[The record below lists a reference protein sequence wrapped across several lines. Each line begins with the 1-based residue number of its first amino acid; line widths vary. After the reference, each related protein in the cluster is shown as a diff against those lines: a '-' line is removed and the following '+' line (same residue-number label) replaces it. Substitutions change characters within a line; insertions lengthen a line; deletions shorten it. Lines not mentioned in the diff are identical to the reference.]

1 MFLLRKNITI
11 LFFFF
16 SLLFFPVFSW
26 AESDNLDLA
35 QTLNNATID
44 DKKLINYTNYQNQP
58 LILIYWTWWC
68 SVCKQQLQNLNALQ
82 QKNTAKKFH
91 IIGISVDDP
100 QKNHRKTLKIAKKLH
115 FDNIYLDHKNYYP
128 ESIPLTLF
136 FDSKHQQIAKIEGA
150 IDEKELEKII
160 YSLQ

>member
-16 SLLFFPVFSW
+16 FSLFAPIFSW
-26 AESDNLDLA
+26 AESNNLGLA
-35 QTLNNATID
+35 QTLRGTTID

-58 LILIYWTWWC
+58 LIVIYWTWWC

-100 QKNHRKTLKIAKKLH
+100 QKNHRKTLKIAKKLD
-115 FDNIYLDHKNYYP
+115 FDNIYLDRKNYYP